1 MKKEDNEEN
10 ITKVIARYQFLISI
24 LPKRILSVNIAAET
38 FDVFV
43 VVVCLLTSKAK
54 QTFLNSI
61 NFDFKTIS
69 KFFCSVV
76 YFAKLSSYNV
86 VCK

>member
-61 NFDFKTIS
+61 NFDFKAIIS
-69 KFFCSVV
+69 FYLNLMGF
-76 YFAKLSSYNV
+76 
-86 VCK
+86 